1 MQGGIYDLINNIRLS
16 AESEARVKAF
26 VENNGTLYTLKETA
40 AIIGRSPRTVMRYM
54 QEGYIDGT
62 LIHGRW
68 CFTENAVKDFIN
80 QGS

>member
-1 MQGGIYDLINNIRLS
+1 MIHNMRLS

-40 AIIGRSPRTVMRYM
+40 AIIGRSPRTLMRYM
-54 QEGYIDGT
+54 QEGYIDGM

-68 CFTENAVKDFIN
+68 CFTEDAIKAFMNPD
-80 QGS
+80 S